1 MNREE
6 LLPFLNETKYCNFN
20 NPEIKKIVQGITKS
34 CNSEKEKI
42 IALLKWVKENI
53 KFEFSYWGMNA
64 VQTLKK
70 GSGMCTNKSNLLIA
84 FLRALRIPAGYG
96 ILRVKTTEFYGSL
109 MCPFFKKLVSPK
121 SVHIYAGVFLNG
133 KWIRCDP
140 SVDSELARV
149 LEKKTPF
156 AEFSG
161 FDLREKEIKKIKGI
175 LGKKEFLANIDRELD
190 KPPRKLKEKV
200 LELLNQY
207 LLFLRK
213 NETFIKNLRKPEEIE
228 KEFMEWL
235 KNENSSL
242 FNFFESHYERFKK
255 FKE

>member
-1 MNREE
+1 MNKEE

-20 NPEIKKIVQGITKS
+20 NPEIKKVAEEITKS

-42 IALLKWVKENI
+42 ITLFQWVKENI
-53 KFEFSYWGMNA
+53 KFEFSYWGTDA

-70 GSGMCTNKSNLLIA
+70 GKGMCTNKSNLLIA
-84 FLRALRIPAGYG
+84 FLRALKIPAGYG
-96 ILRVKTTEFYGSL
+96 ILKVKTDEFYGDL
-109 MCPFFKKLVSPK
+109 MCPFFKKLVSQK

-133 KWIRCDP
+133 KWVRCDP
-140 SVDSELARV
+140 SVDSELARA
-149 LEKKTPF
+149 LEKKIPF

-161 FDLREKEIKKIKGI
+161 FDLRENEIKKIKGI
-175 LGKKEFLANIDRELD
+175 LEKKEFLANIDEELS
-190 KPPRKLKEKV
+190 KPPQKLKGKV
-200 LELLNQY
+200 LELGNQY

-213 NETFIKNLRKPEEIE
+213 NESLIKNLRKSEEIE